1 MFYKTYFLNLF
12 FLFIVLFLDISIAFG
27 CTCLPAPPLLD
38 AYEKADTVV
47 ITRVVSLEK
56 KPGTTDYRGVLST
69 KMVVEK
75 VFKGNLKPG
84 DQMIFGQGLGGTCVW
99 TFRDSDIDQEFLFY
113 LNSDNQS
120 TLWFAGTC
128 GRSTRIK
135 YAAADLLYLN
145 NLKKL
150 QGRTR
155 ISGTVRFS
163 KDTNLSVEGREI
175 SIIGSNKTYTLKTDQ
190 NGVYE
195 IYDLAHGKYEILIEV
210 PSGWKLIY
218 FPRLQ
223 NKDELTSNKLFISL
237 ENKKHAGFDLIFE
250 IDNVIRGKVY
260 DHNGKPM
267 KDVCVRAK
275 QVQKLDERSLDLS
288 FTDEEGNFEIT
299 ELAAG
304 NYILDLTYTTSF
316 GEDSQQISFYYP
328 NTTDPQTATVIS
340 IQEGAIIENI
350 NIQFPNVQKTIT
362 IKGTLLYS
370 DGNPVDDETVVFKA
384 KNQKDT
390 VENDIRTSTDS
401 NGHFSIKIPKGI
413 KGKLYG
419 QLLTYKDQYENCP
432 NIETLI
438 EQSGKS
444 TGLVTITTSVI
455 EIETTNDL
463 FNIELKFPFPF
474 CKESKP

>member
-1 MFYKTYFLNLF
+1 MFYKTCFLNLL
-12 FLFIVLFLDISIAFG
+12 FLFVVLFLDVNIAFG
-27 CTCLPAPPLLD
+27 CSCLPAPPLLD

-47 ITRVVSLEK
+47 ITRVVSLERE
-56 KPGTTDYRGVLST
+56 PGTTNYQGVLST

-75 VFKGNLKPG
+75 VFKGNLKIG

-113 LNSDNQS
+113 LNSNNQS
-120 TLWFAGTC
+120 NFWFAGTC

-135 YAAADLLYLN
+135 YATADLLYLN

-163 KDTNLSVEGREI
+163 KDTSLSVEGREI

-195 IYDLAHGKYEILIEV
+195 IYDLAPGKYEILIEV

-218 FPRLQ
+218 FPRPQ

-260 DHNGKPM
+260 DLNGKPM

-304 NYILDLTYTTSF
+304 DYILDLTGTAQLS
-316 GEDSQQISFYYP
+316 EDEQFMPFYYP
-328 NTTDPQTATVIS
+328 NTTDPQAATLIS
-340 IQEGAIIENI
+340 IHEGAIIENI
-350 NIQFPNVQKTIT
+350 NIHVPKAQKIII

-419 QLLTYKDQYENCP
+419 EILTYKGEYKNCP
-432 NIETLI
+432 SLESLI
-438 EQSGKS
+438 EQSKTDS
-444 TGLVTITTSVI
+444 LITTSDI

-463 FNIELKFPFPF
+463 FNIELKYSFPL
-474 CKESKP
+474 CKKAKP